1 MINIIA
7 KVSDTIVVIFMDF
20 DMEYFMVFCCLG
32 ELCNGNEGIIF
43 MEEQALRMGGV
54 GIEGKEKGE
63 VRNLGIC

>member
-7 KVSDTIVVIFMDF
+7 KVSDTIVAIFMDF
-20 DMEYFMVFCCLG
+20 DMVYFVVFCCLE

-43 MEEQALRMGGV
+43 MGKQALRMDGV